1 MSIICGIG
9 LIPFLLYFYCISSIN
24 SNSFHL
30 MIPLY
35 VGINGILY
43 HILLKRSFE
52 AFLVDIISNIIFIF
66 FINLTTKNQPE
77 TSITT
82 ILIIAIF
89 IINKVYKNNEYSKI
103 QEFIHVIFVQWGLL
117 YLYIKSKDYKNKITE
132 SYQKKL
138 KKIQIYKLFTSD
150 IFIFIFIS
158 LIMLFCISYK

>member
-1 MSIICGIG
+1 MCKG
-9 LIPFLLYFYCISSIN
+9 
-24 SNSFHL
+24 
-30 MIPLY
+30 
-35 VGINGILY
+35 V
-43 HILLKRSFE
+43 KRSFE

-77 TSITT
+77 TIITT